1 MWTYMGGG
9 GGGGSSYSESGTATG
24 GSGETPGGSGHT
36 LYDGSAGEGGI
47 PGDWPTIPS
56 TPGEGGLVVITY

>member
-9 GGGGSSYSESGTATG
+9 GGGGSSYSEGGTTVG
-24 GSGETPGGSGHT
+24 GSGETPASTDHT

-47 PGDWPTIPS
+47 PGDWPEIPS
-56 TPGEGGLVVITY
+56 TDGIGGMIVITY